1 MKNAQIVQI
10 EKIKLLFVLNGEIQ
24 KKSKTHFTQ
33 DYLFKYMKLIFPY
46 TFEYLDIQESFKYI
60 TLPLQIYIE

>member
-24 KKSKTHFTQ
+24 KKVKRILLKTICLNT
-33 DYLFKYMKLIFPY
+33 
-46 TFEYLDIQESFKYI
+46 
-60 TLPLQIYIE
+60 